1 MTKYMKRFS
10 LSSILFAVCMSL
22 SAQATLERLEENIAR
37 GGGIYH
43 SYEFVDIEDVKAP
56 NGYKPFYISH
66 YGRHGSRY
74 HFLDYFFGTLKPVL
88 NHADSLDN
96 LTLDGNLLLSQ
107 VDSILAAHHLMLG
120 NLTDRGKR
128 EQKLLAERMSNR
140 FPEVFSDKT
149 RNQVEAYSS
158 IVRRCIM
165 SMATATARLTQ
176 LNPTIDLRLRS
187 DDIVYQYLSL
197 GKKSRETSKY
207 FDPLMNEA
215 LQKAFDWSN
224 ISARVFKD
232 PSKVIGTPFE
242 LGHDIWNFWAICQCL
257 ETVHIDILKYF
268 TLEEFQKSYSIRSGY
283 AYLKHVRSDVYG
295 EANAKESVP
304 LLTDFVLK
312 ADEAIAGGK
321 VAATLRYGHDSTLM
335 PLAAIM
341 GLQDFSKTH
350 SMDNLPVD
358 YWDLGSKICMA
369 SNLQMVFYKN
379 KKGDIIV
386 KVLYNEK
393 ETTIPALE
401 PVYGKHYYSWDS
413 LRRYYTEKLK

>member
-1 MTKYMKRFS
+1 
-10 LSSILFAVCMSL
+10 MSL
-22 SAQATLERLEENIAR
+22 SAQATLERLEEDITR

-43 SYEFVDIEDVKAP
+43 SYEFVEIEDVKAP
-56 NGYKPFYISH
+56 KGFKPFYISH

-74 HFLDYFFGTLKPVL
+74 HFLDYFFGTLRPVL

-96 LTLDGNLLLSQ
+96 LTPDGKLLLSQ

-207 FDPLMNEA
+207 FDPFMNEA
-215 LQKAFDWSN
+215 LQKSFDWSN

-232 PSKVIGTPFE
+232 PSKAIGTPFE
-242 LGHDIWNFWAICQCL
+242 LGHDIWNFWSICQCI

-268 TLEEFQKSYSIRSGY
+268 TLEEFYQSYRIRSGY

-295 EANAKESVP
+295 EANANESVP
-304 LLTDFVLK
+304 LLVDFVEK

-321 VAATLRYGHDSTLM
+321 VAATLRYGHDATLM
-335 PLAAIM
+335 PLAAMM
-341 GLQDFSKTH
+341 GLEDFSKTH
-350 SMDNLPVD
+350 SMDNLPVN
-358 YWDLGSKICMA
+358 YWDLGSKIGMA

-379 KKGDIIV
+379 KKGDVIV
-386 KVLYNEK
+386 KFLYNER
-393 ETTIPALE
+393 ETTVPALE
-401 PVYGKHYYSWDS
+401 PVYGKYYYSWDS
-413 LRRYYTEKLK
+413 LRKFYAEKMK